1 MVPPGRMVK
10 LDLQELMGEVR
21 FVRRVCR
28 FSGQDGRAIPVG
40 RWVSL
45 CWVTEADQPGNLGTS
60 KERAQ

>member
-1 MVPPGRMVK
+1 
-10 LDLQELMGEVR
+10 MGEVR

-28 FSGQDGRAIPVG
+28 FSGQDGRAVPVG

-45 CWVTEADQPGNLGTS
+45 CWVTEAADQPGNLGTS